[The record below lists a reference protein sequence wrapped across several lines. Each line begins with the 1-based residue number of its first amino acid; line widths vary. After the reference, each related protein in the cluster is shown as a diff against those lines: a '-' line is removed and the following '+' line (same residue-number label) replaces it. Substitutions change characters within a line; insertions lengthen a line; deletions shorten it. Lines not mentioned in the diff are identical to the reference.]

1 MRPRRFARE
10 LGLALALLVLALLL
24 AALAPHFFAAGNLL
38 DLVLDNL
45 PLALVAGGMTL
56 VILAGE
62 IDVSVGAQFALAGV
76 LAGVLAKLGLPMPLV
91 LGLVCLAGSLLG
103 AVQGRLVAAGVP
115 AIVVTLSSLAILR
128 GTLRW
133 STGGRWIDGLP
144 AEFQWFG
151 LGQAGGEL
159 ATFALAALVLGAL
172 ALLLRRHSAGRAL
185 LAVGGNAEAARL
197 AGLDVARVRVGAFAA
212 LGGLVA
218 AAGVLSAVRYPA
230 VEIEAGT
237 GLELA
242 AIASVVLGGAS
253 VHGGRGNLGGTL
265 LGVALLG
272 TLGPVLLFLGV
283 EAAWERAIQG
293 AVILAALGPEL
304 VRRGARLTPRA
315 GNREPEAGGARR
327 VLLGV
332 LLALVAGFA
341 LASRE
346 FATLANAFEV
356 VRATAELG
364 LVALAMLCVLKSGGI
379 DLSLGAMMGLAAV
392 TLGASHAAGVPI
404 ALAVAL
410 ALGVGVLGGL
420 LNGALVVAGAPPFL
434 ATLATLALY
443 RGLAEGLTGGYAV
456 YGEFPAGFAE
466 LGQGYWFG
474 FLPPQAVL
482 FGAFAAALWF
492 VLARAP
498 LGRALAALG
507 HAPGAARHAGIPVA
521 RLELGVYAC
530 AGFLAALAGVL
541 WVAHLGQAK
550 ADAGSGW
557 ELAAVTVAV
566 LGGTAL
572 AGGTGRV
579 EGVLLALLCI
589 GVLQNGLLV
598 TGSPGEL
605 AQVLLGVLLLGVV
618 GARTLRAAPAAL
630 SSSTAP
636 STFRMKNSQVAVLVA
651 AILAGALLIAA
662 SNAWLVRSL
671 AGGAPRVAAPAPE
684 AATIEVALMPKNK
697 SDPYFASCRQGAE
710 EAARELGVELLWE
723 GPTDTDAAR
732 QNEVVEAWITRGV
745 DVIGVSVEN
754 AASISTVLRK
764 ARQRGIKVLT
774 WDADAEADARDLFV
788 NQATPEGIGFGLADE
803 AARVLG
809 GKGQFALVT
818 ASLTAANQN
827 AWIEHIQARIADKH
841 PGLSLAVIR
850 PSDGLRDKAL
860 SETKAI
866 LRAHPDVKLVMVIAA
881 AAVPGAAEAVK
892 QEGSSVKV
900 IGLSVPSLC
909 RSYVHE
915 GIIESILL
923 WNTLDLGYLT
933 VHAAEALASGE
944 LPSSAA
950 TFPAG
955 RLGPL
960 ELTQDSVILGQPFRF
975 DRTNIDRF
983 EF

>member
-1 MRPRRFARE
+1 MSARRLPRE
-10 LGLALALLVLALLL
+10 LGLALALLGLALLL
-24 AALAPHFFAAGNLL
+24 ALLAPRFFAGGNLS

-45 PLALVAGGMTL
+45 PLALVAAGMTL

-76 LAGVLAKLGLPMPLV
+76 LAGVLARLGVPMAGV
-91 LGLVCLAGSLLG
+91 GVLVCGAGVLFG
-103 AVQGRLVAAGVP
+103 AAQGALVARGVP
-115 AIVVTLSSLAILR
+115 AIVVTLASLAILR
-128 GTLRW
+128 GALRW

-144 AEFQWFG
+144 EGFQWFG
-151 LGQAGGEL
+151 LGQARGEL
-159 ATFALAALVLGAL
+159 VTLALAALVLGAL
-172 ALLLRRHSAGRAL
+172 AFVLRRHAAGRAL
-185 LAVGGNAEAARL
+185 LAVGGNREAARL
-197 AGLDVARVRVGAFAA
+197 VGLDVGRVRVGAFAA

-283 EAAWERAIQG
+283 EASWERAIQG

-304 VRRGARLTPRA
+304 VRRAARLAPRA
-315 GNREPEAGGARR
+315 GNREPEAGGMRR
-327 VLLGV
+327 VLAGV
-332 LLALVAGFA
+332 LLALVTLFA

-346 FATLANAFEV
+346 FATLGNAFEV

-364 LVALAMLCVLKSGGI
+364 LVALGMLLVLKSGGI

-392 TLGASHAAGVPI
+392 TLGASHAAGAPI
-404 ALAVAL
+404 ALAVGL
-410 ALGVGVLGGL
+410 ALGVGVLGGA

-443 RGLAEGLTGGYAV
+443 RGLAEGLTGGYTV
-456 YGEFPAGFAE
+456 YGEFPAAFTA
-466 LGQGYWFG
+466 LGQSYWLG

-482 FGAFAAALWF
+482 FGGLALA
-492 VLARAP
+492 LGLTLTRAP
-498 LGRALAALG
+498 LGRALSAFG

-521 RLELGVYAC
+521 RLELGVYAT

-541 WVAHLGQAK
+541 WAAHLGQAK
-550 ADAGSGW
+550 ADAGTGW

-566 LGGTAL
+566 LGGTSL

-579 EGVLLALLCI
+579 ESVVLALLCI

-598 TGSPGEL
+598 TASPSEL
-605 AQVLLGVLLLGVV
+605 AQILLGVLLLAVV
-618 GARTLRAAPAAL
+618 GARAFQAAPAAL

-662 SNAWLVRSL
+662 SNAWLLRGLTGGGAQQAPATL
-671 AGGAPRVAAPAPE
+671 AGRL
-684 AATIEVALMPKNK
+684 EVALMPKNK
-697 SDPYFASCRQGAE
+697 SDPYFASCKQGAE

-809 GKGQFALVT
+809 GQGQFAIVT

-827 AWIEHIQARIADKH
+827 TWIEHIRSRIAAQH

-860 SETKAI
+860 TETKAI

-933 VHAAEALASGE
+933 VHAAEALASGA
-944 LPSSAA
+944 LPSKAA

-960 ELTQDSVILGQPFRF
+960 ELTSDSVILGQPFRF
-975 DRTNIDRF
+975 DRSNIDGF